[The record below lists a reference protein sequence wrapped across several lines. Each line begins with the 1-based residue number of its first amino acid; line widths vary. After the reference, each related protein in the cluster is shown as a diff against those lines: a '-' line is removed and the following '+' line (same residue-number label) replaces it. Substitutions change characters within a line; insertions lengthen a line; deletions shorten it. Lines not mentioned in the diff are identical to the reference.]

1 MDNPLSLNRYT
12 YGHNNPLR
20 FVDPTG
26 HVAAEGAGSFFGGS
40 HEDLVLHWAD
50 KAVAYADANR
60 MDFGDAVD
68 AIVPADL
75 RAEVHEVV
83 YLNGA
88 VKANR
93 QAGDM
98 PGLGLGAAGAGAVA
112 GASSIKIAGKTAA
125 NQADSIFGPNAMEHI
140 FHGNISKK
148 GGSGYH
154 HQSMMSQATLSNIS
168 TPNQYGVYKAT
179 VTINGKS
186 KFSTFF
192 PDSWNRTEVINAIK
206 EVYSG
211 VKINGKGWYQGKTS
225 QGMEIKMWINENN
238 QIETAFPL
246 Y

>member
-1 MDNPLSLNRYT
+1 MEDTYKGQVDNPLSLNRYT

-98 PGLGLGAAGAGAVA
+98 PGLGLGAGAGAVA
-112 GASSIKIAGKTAA
+112 GIGAIKNTGKTVAAEMNIVSRETALPKVSTYEQARNQAQKILGDLGSDSKPWIGGMEKSAGYGKVIGRLSADGKKGWRLDWDANKGMHINIVDYIAGKG
-125 NQADSIFGPNAMEHI
+125 D
-140 FHGNISKK
+140 K
-148 GGSGYH
+148 
-154 HQSMMSQATLSNIS
+154 
-168 TPNQYGVYKAT
+168 
-179 VTINGKS
+179 
-186 KFSTFF
+186 
-192 PDSWNRTEVINAIK
+192 AIK
-206 EVYSG
+206 YYIPFEGNEDTFRSLL
-211 VKINGKGWYQGKTS
+211 
-225 QGMEIKMWINENN
+225 KMLNR
-238 QIETAFPL
+238 
-246 Y
+246 